1 MGLANVCNVGVEKQ
15 YTWKKLVLHTGRKCC
30 SNVWTADDHFA
41 QQIMGRREGFEQFS
55 KFKSVVTYV
64 QAECSGLPSTSKM
77 DKHMNTGRNL
87 FFQIEDSVLIKLLI
101 CWEFYLGEFK
111 AFWKTMWPCAEFPPN
126 SCPKLLTLLWKCII
140 SFSKQNYSHSM
151 TSLLNRF
158 SAIWL
163 LSFPKTQHGV
173 KGQEI

>member
-1 MGLANVCNVGVEKQ
+1 
-15 YTWKKLVLHTGRKCC
+15 
-30 SNVWTADDHFA
+30 
-41 QQIMGRREGFEQFS
+41 MGRREGFEQFS

-111 AFWKTMWPCAEFPPN
+111 AF
-126 SCPKLLTLLWKCII
+126 
-140 SFSKQNYSHSM
+140 
-151 TSLLNRF
+151 
-158 SAIWL
+158 
-163 LSFPKTQHGV
+163 
-173 KGQEI
+173 